1 MYGLPFF
8 DVEGKYGVSLRDNY
22 IIANK
27 SYEEF
32 IKLQKLFYT
41 KFVIYIF
48 EAARYRMKN
57 LDIAAF
63 EFIPNIIHL
72 FKIDEINDN
81 NLFRFF
87 QLILMKDM
95 LFVIFLK
102 KILEFLHSYN
112 VSKLLFIL
120 KLQ

>member
-8 DVEGKYGVSLRDNY
+8 DVEGKYGVSTRDNY

-87 QLILMKDM
+87 SINTDERY
-95 LFVIFLK
+95 VICNFFK

-112 VSKLLFIL
+112 VSKLLLIL